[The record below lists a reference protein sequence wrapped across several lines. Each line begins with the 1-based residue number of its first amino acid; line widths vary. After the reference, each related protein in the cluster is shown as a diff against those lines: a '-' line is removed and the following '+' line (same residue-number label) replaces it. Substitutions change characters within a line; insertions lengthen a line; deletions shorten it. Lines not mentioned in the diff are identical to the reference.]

1 MGYITVSIGLQRG
14 AVAVEAHKAEW
25 EAAAKKTIELLKSIL
40 KNDAVDI
47 RHVGSTAVKSICAKP
62 IIDIAVG
69 VRILT
74 ISSRITANCKSTES
88 IIAARIIRASIYM
101 FARMI
106 KIIFKRII
114 FILLFITAKIGIIM

>member
-62 IIDIAVG
+62 IID
-69 VRILT
+69 
-74 ISSRITANCKSTES
+74 
-88 IIAARIIRASIYM
+88 M